1 MQIQGTDVW
10 TWRRQGGGM
19 NWETGI
25 DICAQ
30 PRVEQ
35 IASGKLLHSTGS
47 SAQGSVMTQMDR
59 MGVGGKKAREGGDIC
74 IYIADSC
81 CCTAETNIILKSNSK
96 PVKNKFKKVQLLFT
110 CCSFCLKRLPPCTS
124 CGWLFFIFVSG
135 FKYYF
140 LGMTSSDKLFKCRLR
155 WSLQF
160 AYSNIHIPFSALTY
174 N

>member
-1 MQIQGTDVW
+1 
-10 TWRRQGGGM
+10 
-19 NWETGI
+19 
-25 DICAQ
+25 
-30 PRVEQ
+30 
-35 IASGKLLHSTGS
+35 
-47 SAQGSVMTQMDR
+47 MDR

-110 CCSFCLKRLPPCTS
+110 CCSFCLKRLLPCTS

-174 N
+174 NWIFFLFWKKISNLREKAQQPSSSLCYPPNHLWINFWCDASSS